1 MATPRLPLRIRPPKT
16 PSRGDVR
23 LPPRTGAW
31 GRAFLIGL
39 SIAAATGC
47 DRPQAPTPPVTPNAF
62 TWQDLSAPDAG
73 DCPILAGLL
82 LALAAPHR
90 TLGDETPR
98 LHLAAGCGSP
108 ADGTPGTHVALALEF
123 PHAKRPAEVF
133 DGMALSG
140 HALREDGP
148 WQRMVST
155 TAAIGD
161 ALDVALARH
170 RLARGDDD
178 ALTRTLGAR
187 DATDRQVLLTAI
199 ELAGDRRV
207 RAAVP
212 ALIDLL
218 AHPAP
223 DIVLRAIGSLGRLGD
238 PQALPALGTL
248 AVSPRPQVWHTALRA
263 MADIGGPRARQA
275 LELVALQAVDPAVI
289 RMVQD
294 LIREVEAR

>member
-1 MATPRLPLRIRPPKT
+1 MATPRLPPPG
-16 PSRGDVR
+16 SA
-23 LPPRTGAW
+23 LW
-31 GRAFLIGL
+31 GLAFLIG
-39 SIAAATGC
+39 IGCITATGC
-47 DRPQAPTPPVTPNAF
+47 ERPPAPPPPITPGAF

-73 DCPILAGLL
+73 ECPILAGLL

-108 ADGTPGTHVALALEF
+108 SDGTTGTHVALALEF

-133 DGMALSG
+133 DGMALAG
-140 HALREDGP
+140 HDPREDGP
-148 WQRMVST
+148 WQRLVST
-155 TAAIGD
+155 TAAVGD

-170 RLARGDDD
+170 RLARGDDE
-178 ALTRTLGAR
+178 ALTRTLAAG

-212 ALIDLL
+212 ALVALL

-223 DIVLRAIGSLGRLGD
+223 DVVLRAIGTLGRLGD
-238 PQALPALGTL
+238 PQALPGLGTL

-294 LIREVEAR
+294 LIREVETR